1 MGLHALE
8 KPDLGFTSWSWN
20 EFVGKYKSNFATELV
35 YVILKLRRFVIGS
48 LCQKPLELLMAISTL
63 GNPSA

>member
-8 KPDLGFTSWSWN
+8 KPDLGFTSRFWN
-20 EFVGKYKSNFATELV
+20 EFVGKYKSNFLPELV

-48 LCQKPLELLMAISTL
+48 LCLKPLELLMAISTL
-63 GNPSA
+63 GNPSV